1 VKKVSVLL
9 SAPLSLTLSPKG
21 ERGKQ
26 RGQAIVLIAIM
37 LAIVIG
43 MAALAIDGSRAYAL
57 RRDLQVAI
65 DAAALAAS
73 DSLQQT
79 GSYVAAEQAASTNF
93 GTNLRLYAAPSCA
106 PAYATPGAAP
116 VTVTCSYSDGTM
128 LTQVVSAAGA
138 QGSKF
143 RLTASRSLAL
153 QFGQILT
160 NGSSPTIAVAASG
173 GVNNLLYSPTVAA
186 LDQAGCGGKPGAALT
201 VSGSGTLAIRGD
213 VVSNGAISVPGSS
226 QLQVGGDIYAR
237 CQSTVPG
244 LVTSRCY
251 PSRAATPCTFP
262 DVAGATMSGY
272 NLADPRYPSPAVAGG
287 SQPRPGNTVV
297 ISPGVYA
304 VDPNFN
310 RNVCYFLAG
319 GVYQWQGGYTNS
331 NAFIS
336 NELKPPDEPNTS
348 NRTQVTPNQFW
359 NTGGVNC
366 AGAFMLATKGVTPSI
381 LAGTWSIVITSVRS
395 DIYAGVSY
403 QRESAPSSC
412 HQIAVGAGQVIQV
425 QLSNVPGA
433 QSYRVYAA
441 PPPSGCAGPFG
452 LAGTIPVTGQQ
463 LNNDVSGCPYGN
475 GAGNGHGNGNGSNG
489 DNCSL
494 GGQDILL
501 DTTLLGPLF
510 TPNANPP
517 DGQTPPLALNL
528 TNQNPDRGLGNSGDR
543 ANEDSCQATGG
554 GFMTCPG
561 PITAGAISFS
571 IPSGACLNQTTAG
584 DVYIFGGYQ
593 YNWIVIY
600 EPGNAFPPANTCN
613 NVLGARSESAFIG
626 LVYLPAAALTV
637 QRSAAFKTD
646 ATGGLIANRI
656 TFTGPMPTILFSP
669 NYAPVPPAARIIG

>member
-1 VKKVSVLL
+1 
-9 SAPLSLTLSPKG
+9 
-21 ERGKQ
+21 
-26 RGQAIVLIAIM
+26 M

-57 RRDLQVAI
+57 RRDLQTAV
-65 DAAALAAS
+65 DAAALAAA

-79 GSYVAAEQAASTNF
+79 GSYVAAEQAASTSF

-106 PAYATPGAAP
+106 PGFASPNAVP
-116 VTVTCSYSDGTM
+116 VTVACTYSDGAV
-128 LTQVVSAAGA
+128 LTQVVTAAGA

-143 RLTASRSLAL
+143 RLTATRSLPL
-153 QFGQILT
+153 EFGRILT
-160 NGSSPTIAVAASG
+160 NGSTPTLTGSALG

-201 VSGSGTLAIRGD
+201 VSGTGALAIRGD
-213 VVSNGAISVPGSS
+213 VVSNGAISVPGTS

-237 CQSTVPG
+237 CQSPVPG
-244 LVTSRCY
+244 LVSTRCY
-251 PSRAATPCTFP
+251 PSRAATPCTYP
-262 DVAGATMSGY
+262 DVAGTTVPGY
-272 NLADPRYPSPAVAGG
+272 VLADPRYPPPTVAGP
-287 SQPRPGNTVV
+287 SWPRPGNTVV
-297 ISPGVYA
+297 LSPGTYSI
-304 VDPNFN
+304 DPNFN

-348 NRTQVTPNQFW
+348 NRTQITPYQFW

-366 AGAFMLATKGVTPSI
+366 AGAFMLVTKGVTPAI

-395 DIYAGVSY
+395 DTYDAVSY

-441 PPPSGCAGPFG
+441 PPPNGCAGPFG
-452 LAGTIPVTGQQ
+452 LAGTIAVTGQQ

-475 GAGNGHGNGNGSNG
+475 GAGNGHGTGNGSNG

-501 DTTLLGPLF
+501 DSTLVGALF
-510 TPNANPP
+510 APNALAPPGVMGSYPP
-517 DGQTPPLALNL
+517 DGQTPPLASNL
-528 TNQNPDRGLGNSGDR
+528 TNQNPDRGVGNAGDR

-554 GFMTCPG
+554 GFTTCPG
-561 PITAGAISFS
+561 PITAGAVSFS
-571 IPSGACLNQTTAG
+571 IPNGACLNQTTAG

-626 LVYLPAAALTV
+626 LVYLPAAVLTV

-669 NYAPVPPAARIIG
+669 NYAPVPPAARITG